1 MAAMATEQRRRL
13 EGRIDLHGRSL
24 RQHAARGT
32 IINSGFQ
39 VGLAALGF
47 LRRVII
53 AAFLTREEFGIWGIL
68 VTTLMTLAWLKEIGV
83 ADKYIQQDDDDQEA
97 AYQKAFTLELLLSL
111 GFFAVVAA
119 ALPVYAVVYGREE
132 IIVPGIVLALSV
144 PI

>member
-1 MAAMATEQRRRL
+1 MATEVSGQR
-13 EGRIDLHGRSL
+13 EGRIDLRGRSL

-39 VGLAALGF
+39 VGLAGLGF

-83 ADKYIQQDDDDQEA
+83 ADKYIQQDDPDQEA
-97 AYQKAFTLELLLSL
+97 AFQKAF
-111 GFFAVVAA
+111 
-119 ALPVYAVVYGREE
+119 
-132 IIVPGIVLALSV
+132 
-144 PI
+144 

>member
-1 MAAMATEQRRRL
+1 MAAMATEERSRL
-13 EGRIDLHGRSL
+13 EERIDLRGRSL

-47 LRRVII
+47 LRRTII

-83 ADKYIQQDDDDQEA
+83 ADKYIQQSEDDQ
-97 AYQKAFTLELLLSL
+97 
-111 GFFAVVAA
+111 
-119 ALPVYAVVYGREE
+119 
-132 IIVPGIVLALSV
+132 
-144 PI
+144 